1 MQKALLDVLNLRS
14 PEALQRALSL
24 VPGSPSNPSPQETLE
39 LLGNAISG
47 KLSDM
52 KVDELRTKAQAWGSE
67 VKGKKK
73 QDVVNS
79 ILESQSGAEG
89 AFREFFGK
97 VEQPNEL
104 ELEAIGRDIA
114 LAVKEAESSDLLRPE
129 ELDEIRRLLEQHKA
143 LAVNFREPE
152 QLMGRAMQSLGARD
166 MEDALR
172 SVQNSM
178 GLAQQASD
186 NFRRFATAT
195 LLSAADNLINTTHL
209 AESNDHEAKR
219 ALSYALSAY
228 RDGLPDMANGVQPLV
243 DKCVRIFK
251 DELIALNEVYQTK
264 KLLVSNFKNQGVDTF
279 NAERYMRR
287 IEDALAARNHSEA
300 WEYLEKAEK
309 SVVES
314 RNAWVTQIQSEV
326 PVAENVIQEA
336 RHLGADTQEAEKLIA
351 QARVAMD
358 ARDYALCAELTKRSS
373 RKAMEAQ
380 QQQIERAGELQR
392 RQLQKA
398 DASLGATFP
407 LLQEAR
413 AYGMDITVLDQMAQ
427 SLRMALQSGDYV
439 NATSYAKDLEEAAR
453 LLRPKV
459 EAERERVAQL
469 QTPLGGPCPT
479 CKQNA
484 VRFLETG
491 FGRCLSCGYIFSYQI
506 PQVSGQEKKK
516 WGLFRGGSNDQG
528 R

>member
-1 MQKALLDVLNLRS
+1 LNLRS
-14 PEALQRALSL
+14 EEELQRALSL
-24 VPGSPSNPSPQETLE
+24 VPGAPTCDGPEDVKKALAV
-39 LLGNAISG
+39 AIFDR
-47 KLSDM
+47 LADM
-52 KVDELRTKAQAWGSE
+52 KASDLKDKAQAWG
-67 VKGKKK
+67 VQAKGKKK
-73 QDVVNS
+73 QEIIES
-79 ILESQSGAEG
+79 ILDSPEGAEG
-89 AFREFFGK
+89 AFREFFGGTEGK
-97 VEQPNEL
+97 NEL
-104 ELEAIGRDIA
+104 ELEAIGRDIEQ
-114 LAVKEAESSDLLRPE
+114 AVKEAEGSDLLRPE
-129 ELDEIRRLLEQHKA
+129 EMEEIKRLLEQHKT

-172 SVQNSM
+172 SAQSSM

-195 LLSAADNLINTTHL
+195 LLSAAEGIINTTHL

-228 RDGLPDMANGVQPLV
+228 RDGLPMEAALTPLV
-243 DKCVRIFK
+243 EKCVRIFK
-251 DELIALNEVYQTK
+251 DELVALNEVYQTK
-264 KLLVSNFKNQGVDTF
+264 RILISNFKNQGVDTF

-287 IEDALAARNHSEA
+287 VEDALNLRNHAEA
-300 WEYLEKAEK
+300 WEYLERAEK

-314 RNAWVTQIQSEV
+314 RNAWITQIRGEV
-326 PVAENVIQEA
+326 PMAENVIQEA
-336 RHLGADTQEAEKLIA
+336 RHLGADTAEAERLIA

-358 ARDYALCAELTKRSS
+358 AQDFALCAELTKRST

-398 DASLGATFP
+398 DSSLQAAYP
-407 LLQEAR
+407 LMQEAR
-413 AYGMDITVLDQMAQ
+413 AYALDVALMDQMAQ
-427 SLRMALQSGDYV
+427 SLRAALQAGDYV

-459 EAERERVAQL
+459 EAERERVSHL
-469 QTPLGGPCPT
+469 QTPLGGPCPG
-479 CKQNA
+479 CKQNS

-491 FGRCLSCGYIFSYQI
+491 YGRCLSCGYIFTYQI
-506 PQVSGQEKKK
+506 PSVAGHDKKK
-516 WGLFRGGSNDQG
+516 WGLFRGGSNG
-528 R
+528 N

>member
-14 PEALQRALSL
+14 AEALQRALSL
-24 VPGSPSNPSPQETLE
+24 VPGSPADPTPQETLE
-39 LLGNAISG
+39 FLGTAVSE
-47 KLSDM
+47 KLSSM
-52 KVDELRTKAQAWGSE
+52 KLDELKAKAQSWGVE
-67 VKGKKK
+67 AKGKKK
-73 QDVVNS
+73 QAVVNF
-79 ILESQSGAEG
+79 ILESPAGAEA
-89 AFREFFGK
+89 AFTEFFGK
-97 VEQPNEL
+97 VEQPNEV
-104 ELEAIGRDIA
+104 ELEAIGRDIEQ
-114 LAVKEAESSDLLRPE
+114 AVKEAESSDLLRPE

-178 GLAQQASD
+178 GLAQQAGD

-228 RDGLPDMANGVQPLV
+228 RDGLPDMANAIHPLV
-243 DKCVRIFK
+243 EKCVCIFK
-251 DELIALNEVYQTK
+251 DELIALNEAYQTK
-264 KLLVSNFKNQGVDTF
+264 RLLVSNFKNQGVDTF

-287 IEDALAARNHSEA
+287 IEDALSARNHSEA

-314 RNAWVTQIQSEV
+314 RNAWMTQIQSEV

-336 RHLGADTQEAEKLIA
+336 RHLGADTQEAERLIA

-358 ARDYALCAELTKRSS
+358 ARDYALCAELTKRST

-398 DASLGATFP
+398 DSSLATTYP

-413 AYGMDITVLDQMAQ
+413 AYGMDIAFMDQLAQ
-427 SLRMALQSGDYV
+427 SLRVAVQAGDYV

-453 LLRPKV
+453 LMRPKV

-469 QTPLGGPCPT
+469 QSPLGGPCPS
-479 CKQNA
+479 CQQNA

-506 PQVSGQEKKK
+506 PQVAQEKKK
-516 WGLFRGGSNDQG
+516 WGLFRGGANEQG